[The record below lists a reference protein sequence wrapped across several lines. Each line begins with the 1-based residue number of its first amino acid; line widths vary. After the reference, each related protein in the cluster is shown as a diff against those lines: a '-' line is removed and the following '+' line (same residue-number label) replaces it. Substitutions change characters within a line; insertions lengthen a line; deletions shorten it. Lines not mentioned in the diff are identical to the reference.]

1 MNSRKKY
8 GWLAGIVVWIGL
20 ALAAV
25 EYAACAAGLELRTF
39 AQTIKGSYLW
49 FVMPCAVLYAVNRLM
64 LGPQDVEERR
74 GRRWV
79 RRGVTAIGAL
89 AILLASFCRGAVYTL
104 SSELVTE
111 EKLED
116 GYIRGTMADFL
127 SETTY
132 VYYEPV
138 AVIFREPFSGW
149 TEEELLRKVRE
160 QYGESA
166 ELVEMQ
172 ADGRAVFR
180 VPDKL
185 APNESIYF
193 HVPNEYQIKSNHDFQ
208 VLLSEACHFWNN
220 RDRYVSLSDSGNAKL
235 EDGRDTGA
243 EGWKQY
249 WEEPNKLY
257 ITCYDTEADTAACAA
272 DLTDWL
278 AFVKGTGQLSYED
291 TSPYNLVL
299 NIMIGNS
306 GDYFSLD
313 LAPLSDA
320 MGDESWTVRYE
331 RIKEKIADSFDAHEK
346 TAEYYEKL
354 QEEREE
360 TPLSDEEY
368 NSWFMENY
376 RGEYEKECL
385 VGDGRI
391 QYRAVVVDAALGS
404 RYYALLKSS
413 DSGKTWEVWSR
424 APFGEDWGMGIDFTF
439 LDENFGFAT
448 LMHNGGDSADL
459 YVTEDGGKSY
469 QRAVMQ
475 EYTVTLEDGYTY
487 APYDYP
493 RMPYEENGALYVLC
507 GQGADGDYDG
517 GDAAGLA
524 LYQSSD
530 RGRTWTFVE
539 IQRQSGT
546 E

>member
-1 MNSRKKY
+1 
-8 GWLAGIVVWIGL
+8 
-20 ALAAV
+20 
-25 EYAACAAGLELRTF
+25 
-39 AQTIKGSYLW
+39 
-49 FVMPCAVLYAVNRLM
+49 
-64 LGPQDVEERR
+64 
-74 GRRWV
+74 
-79 RRGVTAIGAL
+79 
-89 AILLASFCRGAVYTL
+89 
-104 SSELVTE
+104 
-111 EKLED
+111 
-116 GYIRGTMADFL
+116 
-127 SETTY
+127 
-132 VYYEPV
+132 
-138 AVIFREPFSGW
+138 
-149 TEEELLRKVRE
+149 
-160 QYGESA
+160 
-166 ELVEMQ
+166 MQ

-193 HVPNEYQIKSNHDFQ
+193 HVQNEYQIKSNHDFQ

-220 RDRYVSLSDSGNAKL
+220 RDRYVSLSDSGNVKL
-235 EDGRDTGA
+235 EDGRDTGE
-243 EGWKQY
+243 EGWKQH

-257 ITCYDTEADTAACAA
+257 ITCYDTEADMAACAA

-278 AFVKGTGQLSYED
+278 IFVKDTGQLSYED
-291 TSPYNLVL
+291 TYPYNLVS
-299 NIMIGNS
+299 NIMIGNG

-313 LAPLSDA
+313 LAPLSDVT
-320 MGDESWTVRYE
+320 GDESWTVRYE
-331 RIKEKIADSFDAHEK
+331 RIKEKIGDAFDAHEK
-346 TAEYYEKL
+346 TAEYYEQL
-354 QEEREE
+354 QEEQEE
-360 TPLSDEEY
+360 KPLSDEEY
-368 NSWFMENY
+368 NQWFMENY
-376 RGEYEKECL
+376 HGEYEKECL
-385 VGDGRI
+385 VGDGSV
-391 QYRAVVVDAALGS
+391 QYRFVVLDAALGS
-404 RYYALLKSS
+404 RYYGLLKSS
-413 DSGKTWEVWSR
+413 DSGGTWEVQSR
-424 APFGEDWGMGIDFTF
+424 EPFGGDWGMGIDFTF

-493 RMPYEENGALYVLC
+493 RMPYEENGTLYVLC

-539 IQRQSGT
+539 IQRQSG